1 MILMYGLGLILSI
14 ANIGGPSAVQDD
26 PTAALR
32 RLAATA
38 QLAAQEY
45 AIGVESGTVV
55 SQAEVDE
62 AELFLAEALRAADG
76 LPDGVRSRSRIAL
89 ESILSMIRATA
100 APTDVALAVAELTSG
115 LAQELGIALD
125 ALPDLPP
132 SQNHG
137 ADLYQA
143 ECASCHGDL
152 GAGDGPAAA
161 ALDPPPADLSD
172 FFRLSNQSPLDF
184 YRRVTIGVA
193 GTAMPPFED
202 ILSEEERWAVALYT
216 SRLRLPEA
224 SGEVP
229 AHLWWFTT
237 TARMSDDAIAHE
249 LSAQGVDA
257 SAAAVASV
265 RAHVGPR
272 SEVERAQATMALV
285 RVQADSA
292 YDLALEG
299 RPHQADAAALNAYI
313 TFEGVEPQLRSRSP
327 GLASQLEGA
336 FATYRAGVSAAS
348 PPQELRALHGAL
360 LEQLQEAQAALGHRL
375 TPFELFFQSLVILL
389 REGIEAILII
399 GALIAFLVKTGAEGR
414 RRDVYLGVGAALA
427 ASILTAV
434 LIETVF
440 HISVAQQEL
449 LEGATMLLAAGVLF
463 YVSYW
468 LLSKMEVARW
478 NHFVRGKVQRALAG
492 GSVLALPTVAFLAV
506 YREGFE
512 TVLFYKALFVSS
524 GAVGAAIPVAL
535 GMLAA
540 SVLLAGIYLA
550 ISRYGVRIPL
560 KQFFG
565 ITGVFLYY
573 MAFVFAGKGI
583 LELQGAGVLGVT
595 YVPWAPIIPALGVY
609 GTAEGMLVQGI
620 LVLLFVGA
628 IAWTFFIEP
637 RRLKVTSVLVPEPEE
652 PSRNR
657 DRSPAG
663 TVEMPERDLVR
674 SLERMD
680 ADLAEVRAEISRI
693 KDHVTEKGESLPSRI
708 ETREKKG
715 KEG

>member
-1 MILMYGLGLILSI
+1 MILMYGLGLILSV

-26 PTAALR
+26 PTVALR

-45 AIGVESGTVV
+45 AIGVESGRVI

-76 LPDGVRSRSRIAL
+76 LPDGVRSRTRTAL
-89 ESILSMIRATA
+89 ESILSMVRTTA
-100 APTDVALAVAELTSG
+100 APSAVALAVGELTSG

-125 ALPDLPP
+125 VLPDLPP
-132 SQNHG
+132 SPDRG
-137 ADLYQA
+137 AELYQV
-143 ECASCHGDL
+143 ECASCHGSL

-161 ALDPPPADLSD
+161 EHDPPPADLSD
-172 FFRLSNQSPLDF
+172 FFRLSNRSPLDF

-193 GTAMPPFED
+193 GTAMPSFQD
-202 ILSEEERWAVALYT
+202 MLSEEDRWAVALYT

-229 AHLWWFTT
+229 AHLWWFAT
-237 TARMSDDAIAHE
+237 TARMSDDAIARE
-249 LSAQGVDA
+249 LSAQGTD
-257 SAAAVASV
+257 SSLAAVASV
-265 RAHVGPR
+265 RGHAGPR
-272 SEVERAQATMALV
+272 GEVERALATMALV
-285 RVQADSA
+285 RVQVDSA
-292 YDLALEG
+292 YGLALEG
-299 RPHQADAAALNAYI
+299 RPDEADAAALNAYL
-313 TFEGVEPQLRSRSP
+313 TFEGVELQLRSRSP
-327 GLASQLEGA
+327 GLAGELEGA
-336 FATYRAGVSAAS
+336 FATYRAGVSATS

-360 LEQLQEAQAALGHRL
+360 LGQLQEAQTALGHRL

-414 RRDVYLGVGAALA
+414 RRDVYLGVGGALV
-427 ASILTAV
+427 ASVLTAV

-449 LEGATMLLAAGVLF
+449 LEGTTMLLAAGVLF

-468 LLSKMEVARW
+468 LLSKMEVVRW
-478 NHFVRGKVQRALAG
+478 NRFVKGKVQRALAG
-492 GSVLALPTVAFLAV
+492 GSMLALPTVAFLAV

-535 GMLAA
+535 GMLVAT
-540 SVLLAGIYLA
+540 VLLAGIYLA

-560 KQFFG
+560 KPFFG

-595 YVPWAPIIPALGVY
+595 YVPWAPVIPALSMY

-620 LVLLFVGA
+620 LLLLFAGA
-628 IAWTFFIEP
+628 IVWTFFIEP
-637 RRLKVTSVLVPEPEE
+637 RRLKVTSVMVPEPDER
-652 PSRNR
+652 S
-657 DRSPAG
+657 RSPRPTG

-693 KDHVTEKGESLPSRI
+693 KDHVTEKDESLPS
-708 ETREKKG
+708 
-715 KEG
+715 